1 MTLIALTDREPVL
14 TAVAGRRIPRR
25 AWADTSEMARL
36 LCEAGDIVR
45 AAEQQADTVIE
56 QARAR
61 GHAQGVSQAQA
72 QMARHLLDAQRQSRE
87 FLDASQQRIVALA
100 VAIVERIAP
109 ALGEAPV
116 VAALAEEALGAV
128 QAEKY
133 IRIRVPEAAAADT
146 QAMLDRWRDEHPQ
159 VETVQVSVDPRLE
172 PFTCVVESELGRIE
186 AGLPAQLEAVR
197 ARLSAVAARTESR
210 R

>member
-1 MTLIALTDREPVL
+1 MTQIALTDRDAVL

-25 AWADTSEMARL
+25 AWADTREMSRL
-36 LCEAGDIVR
+36 LSEAEDIAR
-45 AAEQQADTVIE
+45 AAEQHADAFIE
-56 QARAR
+56 EARAR
-61 GHAQGVSQAQA
+61 GYADGVSQAQA
-72 QMARHLLDAQRQSRE
+72 QMTQHLLDAQRQSRE

-100 VAIVERIAP
+100 VAILERIAP

-133 IRIRVPEAAAADT
+133 IRIRVTVAAAAAT

-159 VETVQVSVDPRLE
+159 VETAQVSVDQHLE

-197 ARLSAVAARTESR
+197 DRLSAVGR
-210 R
+210 